1 MMPYWEVFVLGVL
14 LGLKHAFD
22 ADHLVAVS
30 TIVSSYRNP
39 FRAIWVGVSW
49 GLGHTTTLFLAGVL
63 ILLLKVSLPEGL
75 SLFFEFLVGV
85 MLVLLGLQV
94 FWSLRRGKVHLHDHA
109 HQDNA
114 HAHFHSHARTPEH
127 GHRPPLGWGNLPR
140 FLIAGIIPGEHDQEG
155 WREVIRPF
163 FRVKSYV
170 VGTVHGLAGSAAL
183 MLLVLASLR
192 STWAGVTYILLF
204 GLGSVVAMGVV
215 TIFLTVPF
223 STSARIPRLNRW
235 VQFAAGSFGILF
247 GLSLMYQFV
256 KSLGAG

>member
-1 MMPYWEVFVLGVL
+1 MIPLWEVFALGIVLGIR
-14 LGLKHAFD
+14 HAFD

-30 TIVSSYRNP
+30 TIVSEYRNP
-39 FRAIWVGVSW
+39 FRAIWIGVSW
-49 GLGHTTTLFLAGVL
+49 GLGHTTTLFLVGLL
-63 ILLLKVSLPEGL
+63 ILLAGIALPERAA
-75 SLFFEFLVGV
+75 LFFEFLVG
-85 MLVLLGLQV
+85 LVLVFLGLQI
-94 FWSLRRGKVHLHDHA
+94 FWGFRREGVHLHPHA
-109 HQDNA
+109 HEEKA
-114 HAHFHSHARTPEH
+114 HAHFHSHAQALKDQHHLSLAWRS
-127 GHRPPLGWGNLPR
+127 LPR
-140 FLIAGIIPGEHDQEG
+140 FLIAGIVPGEHRQEG
-155 WREVIRPF
+155 WRGATRPF
-163 FRVKSYV
+163 FRVKSYI

-223 STSARIPRLNRW
+223 STSARLPRLNRW